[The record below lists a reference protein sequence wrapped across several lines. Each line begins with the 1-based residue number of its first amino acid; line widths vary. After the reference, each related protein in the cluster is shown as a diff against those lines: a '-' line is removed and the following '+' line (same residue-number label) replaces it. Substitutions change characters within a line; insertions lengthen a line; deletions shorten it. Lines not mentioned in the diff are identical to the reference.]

1 MNDVDLVV
9 LLMRWAHILSAI
21 VAVGGSFFMRVVLMP
36 GANAVLSDAEHAK
49 LRPALV
55 KRWQK
60 VIHVCILLFLISGFY
75 NYFVVTSPMHQ
86 GQPLYHMLFGVKFLL
101 AMLVFF
107 LAIVLTSLKPWAARV
122 RANAKLWLSLLVAL
136 AITVVLISGL
146 LKNLPI
152 STEDSGAAVSVA
164 TE

>member
-1 MNDVDLVV
+1 MNDVDVIV

-21 VAVGGSFFMRVVLMP
+21 VAVGGSFFMRMVLMP
-36 GANAVLSDAEHAK
+36 AANAALSDDEHAK
-49 LRPALV
+49 LRPVLV

-75 NYFVVTSPMHQ
+75 NYLVVTSPMHQ
-86 GQPLYHMLFGVKFLL
+86 GQPLYHMLFGIKFLL

-122 RANAKLWLSLLVAL
+122 RANAKLWLGLLVAL
-136 AITVVLISGL
+136 AITVVLISGFL
-146 LKNLPI
+146 RNLPV
-152 STEDSGAAVSVA
+152 STENSDTAVSA
-164 TE
+164 AAE